1 MLLQHRDGGDTEEPG
16 REPGNGFPPTLL
28 GGNAP
33 YPPGVSSALSHRP
46 QLSPAAPGGGCSGL
60 HPIPS
65 AVLCSLAFLPRGRR
79 QTGASP
85 SAPLGPFCRPS
96 PQPHP
101 SWDFPLWLSGGEMGK
116 IPSAVFPS
124 SQQPQ
129 EQQVAEDAWTPRG
142 CLAQSSFAS
151 NCTQALRFLPCR
163 GAFGMQPLH
172 PLQLQGCTTEPMDG
186 RWSGNPRAQQP
197 RTPGSLLSTSAPCCF
212 LPRQI
217 CHALQSPRAASLQ
230 NPGDTHSRD
239 WVAGKH
245 CSTAPQPQACSP

>member
-101 SWDFPLWLSGGEMGK
+101 SWDFPLWWSGGEMGK

-129 EQQVAEDAWTPRG
+129 EQQVTEDAWTPRG

-163 GAFGMQPLH
+163 GAFW
-172 PLQLQGCTTEPMDG
+172 D
-186 RWSGNPRAQQP
+186 A
-197 RTPGSLLSTSAPCCF
+197 AP
-212 LPRQI
+212 
-217 CHALQSPRAASLQ
+217 SPRAAAEMHHRTHGWQ
-230 NPGDTHSRD
+230 VEWKPKGPAAPDTRVLAQHLCT
-239 WVAGKH
+239 VLLP
-245 CSTAPQPQACSP
+245 APANLPCFAEPQGSIIAKPW